1 MKVSTARA
9 EPFVAIRR
17 RGLAQAAAKLAQP
30 ALAPDT
36 VEVLGLSET
45 ELTPQVRAAL
55 AALAIELEQL
65 RGEVS
70 QLKASLA
77 EAEAQAD
84 QDVLTS
90 AKNRRALVREL
101 KRIAAF
107 VQRYQTPAS
116 LIYFDVDA
124 LKSLNDRFGHA
135 AGDTAL
141 KAVADGLAGH
151 VRGSDVVARLGG
163 DEFAVLLAQADA
175 ATAAI
180 KAEALA
186 RVIEAAPIA
195 AGEWLSP
202 IRLSWGVRE
211 VDPAVDPET
220 LIAEADAAMFAMKR
234 ARGAGAG

>member
-1 MKVSTARA
+1 M
-9 EPFVAIRR
+9 RR
-17 RGLAQAAAKLAQP
+17 RDLAQAGAKLAAVALP
-30 ALAPDT
+30 ADT
-36 VEVLGLSET
+36 VAELGLSET
-45 ELTPQVRAAL
+45 ELTPQVRTAL
-55 AALAIELEQL
+55 AALAIELEHL

-101 KRIAAF
+101 KRIGAF
-107 VQRYQTPAS
+107 VQRYRTPAS

-124 LKSLNDRFGHA
+124 LKTINDRFGHA

-141 KAVADGLAGH
+141 KAVADGLAKN
-151 VRGSDVVARLGG
+151 VRGSDLVARLGG
-163 DEFAVLLAQADA
+163 DEFGVLLAQADA
-175 ATAAI
+175 ETAAI

-186 RVIEAAPIA
+186 RAIESAPIA

-202 IRLSWGVRE
+202 IRLSWGVRL

-220 LIAEADAAMFAMKR
+220 LIADADAAMFEMKR
-234 ARGAGAG
+234 ARAGAA